1 MSFFEGSEKAE
12 PAPGVTEAIMEAER
26 IIICPS
32 NPILSIAPILSIPA
46 IRRALKHHHMEL
58 PNSTA
63 AF

>member
-1 MSFFEGSEKAE
+1 
-12 PAPGVTEAIMEAER
+12 MEAER